1 MFSPSMYWVFQ
12 STHPSRGATISMRPS
27 GFVRTISI
35 HAPLTGCDQ
44 YQTAEDSLNQDISIH
59 APLTGCDALTCSKE
73 YFIINFN
80 PRTPHGVRRLTTSRQ
95 TKIQNFNPRTPH
107 GVRPLPTLK
116 TPPKIDFNPRT
127 PHGVRQRLEYFLE
140 HRHRFQSTHPSRG
153 ATYTVRWMNDFTE
166 FQSTHPSRGATSVYA
181 YFLAP
186 NVAFQST
193 HPSRGATPPNLPRLG
208 RMEISINAPLTGCD
222 DDFALPDSVSAHF
235 NPRTPHGVRRIR
247 ICKNSVN
254 R

>member
-1 MFSPSMYWVFQ
+1 MRQACANLLLQIILISIHAPLTGCDGRAMFSPSMYWVFQ

-107 GVRPLPTLK
+107 GVRPLCITNCVM
-116 TPPKIDFNPRT
+116 F
-127 PHGVRQRLEYFLE
+127 HV
-140 HRHRFQSTHPSRG
+140 FQSTHPSRG
-153 ATYTVRWMNDFTE
+153 ATECRY
-166 FQSTHPSRGATSVYA
+166 
-181 YFLAP
+181 
-186 NVAFQST
+186 
-193 HPSRGATPPNLPRLG
+193 
-208 RMEISINAPLTGCD
+208 
-222 DDFALPDSVSAHF
+222 
-235 NPRTPHGVRRIR
+235 
-247 ICKNSVN
+247 
-254 R
+254 